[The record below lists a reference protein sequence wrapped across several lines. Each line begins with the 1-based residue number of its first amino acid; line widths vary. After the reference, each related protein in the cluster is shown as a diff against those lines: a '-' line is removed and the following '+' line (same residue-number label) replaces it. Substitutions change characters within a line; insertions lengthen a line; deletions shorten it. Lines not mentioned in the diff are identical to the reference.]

1 MSNNKGHLSVLW
13 RIVSYERPGHYPKE
27 GKMPLTTA
35 QIRSLTRAFCILVD
49 LPGMPRE
56 YCVNFYARHLP
67 EEVIDKVSSNFFQ
80 RPTGPDV
87 KGGTLCVRRFGE
99 KCRYRWIV
107 RGRPPG
113 FSTGTAILSVTTA
126 WSDVP

>member
-1 MSNNKGHLSVLW
+1 MA
-13 RIVSYERPGHYPKE
+13 
-27 GKMPLTTA
+27 LTTA
-35 QIRSLTRAFCILVD
+35 QFRSLTRAFCILVG

-56 YCVNFYARHLP
+56 YCVDFFARYLP
-67 EEVIDKVSSNFFQ
+67 QEVIDEVGSNFFQ

-87 KGGTLCVRRFGE
+87 RGGTLCVRRFKE

-113 FSTGTAILSVTTA
+113 FSTGTRMLSVSTPWRDA
-126 WSDVP
+126 P